1 METNPVRALG
11 LLLNLDDATQPRW
24 LPHFRFKLPAG
35 VKDRRGCLAI
45 IRSDVAVPEVVRLPF
60 LVGSPSVGY
69 SLIIEI
75 EQEPALATH

>member
-11 LLLNLDDATQPRW
+11 LLLNLDDATPARW
-24 LPHFRFKLPAG
+24 SPHSRFKLPAG
-35 VKDRRGCLAI
+35 VKDGRGCLTI
-45 IRSDVAVPEVVRLPF
+45 ICGDVAAPEEVRLPF